1 MSISRKRFAYTGINF
16 LVSKEKSNLMS
27 KLALLIAV
35 LFFWAGMLPGRAF
48 ATPPKKVTLS
58 YEAATKILKVTLL
71 HASFTPSWH
80 YIKTVTIA
88 KNKQA
93 AASYAYTSQSGDEFT
108 YTYEIPAAPGDTFV
122 VNAYCSM
129 YGSRTESLTIPGTP
143 VIPAAP
149 EP

>member
-1 MSISRKRFAYTGINF
+1 MSISRKRFEYTGINF
-16 LVSKEKSNLMS
+16 SKSKGKSNLMN

-35 LFFWAGMLPGRAF
+35 LFFWAGMLPGTAF
-48 ATPPKKVTLS
+48 AHPPKKVTLS
-58 YEAATKILKVTLL
+58 YDAPTKILKVTIL

-93 AASYAYTSQSGDEFT
+93 AVSYAYTSQPGDEFT
-108 YTYEIPAAPGDTFV
+108 YTYEIPAVPGDTFV

-129 YGSRTESLTIPGTP
+129 YGSRTESLTIPGTQA
-143 VIPAAP
+143 IPAAP
-149 EP
+149 KP